1 MKDNADET
9 WTAKTVATVKM
20 RRHNQYQSR
29 SAGRQQTVISISP
42 KNPMR
47 LACLVITFF
56 FLYFSFFRKN
66 DHRDTMHILPSLH
79 KQPTNEHRLA
89 IVIPFI
95 GQGQDAIPSYLELFC
110 ATAAGS
116 IGIADFL
123 IFHDGV
129 FGADAANRFSCPE
142 NVIFHSLESLEEF
155 SRTLIRVMDRKP
167 DEQLET
173 GGSRD
178 KLAGI
183 VATLI
188 KVHPYVM
195 VEFKPAFG
203 HIFQEYLTGYSHWGY
218 ADLDM
223 MIGDLERWISPD
235 EFDDFDIVTY
245 GFGDQNRLYLRG
257 QFTFHRN
264 DPIKVNQLWR
274 GCDYLS
280 HMDSRFAKVIEKKK
294 KLSFESAE
302 GCYSAAVLQHNDIR
316 IKYAVKAFTDVEQQH
331 EKGARNTAHTHGVY
345 VGTGK
350 KKNKT
355 VIYKASMEHRKSLL
369 TVSNDWFEKR
379 GSIYA
384 NSKELLYK
392 PVGERKRLKLKQK
405 EDAKCMYWVQEK
417 YQSRLC
423 IDDVDS
429 TDTVYWIN
437 GKLYKEK
444 YELAKLPGNILTA
457 PFFHFQEWKRYYRT
471 AQLGGFWRNGPFTGF
486 VLVKDGILPLYA
498 KGYDSYRKRYKVE
511 KDLIPSPLGH
521 PLSLWHDGEF
531 LDRERLPN
539 RLYCLQSVPEERP
552 PTTKCKFVTSWSDSK
567 TVEILSGA
575 PDWSAVNI
583 DSEVTIAITL
593 QLHSEQYE
601 DTSVIEGF
609 FRTLAL
615 YLNHWQ
621 GRPAVIVVHVAGA
634 TSLVIDMIREKLEPS
649 SGLSDF
655 GMGSVLIGA
664 IFSEKPD
671 TVSRKALM
679 NMAIDASPTRFVLSG
694 YELER
699 GIVPSLDTVYL
710 AHRTAQ
716 IYRDSPGSVH
726 IIPQFGI
733 MNGEYDYTVEG
744 LDNAKK
750 DGNLDSVSKVDEGEC
765 DGDDGAS
772 ENEKKGSFAMVE
784 KLWWQLAG
792 IEPNQK
798 DLYGMSVEL
807 HALALERLQ
816 SEITS
821 LLTEKEHYDLYSTNE
836 SPILLFDNRGPRAGM
851 ITSDMVRE
859 VDEFGGKMC
868 YNSMRFAQ
876 MAALGYH
883 INILAGAFAVS
894 TPAVRKSIGDPSTG
908 PLGVSR
914 CDGCF
919 FFTKKRAHEDIL
931 EDISSEE
938 RHRPAKISLLE
949 Q

>member
-1 MKDNADET
+1 
-9 WTAKTVATVKM
+9 
-20 RRHNQYQSR
+20 
-29 SAGRQQTVISISP
+29 
-42 KNPMR
+42 
-47 LACLVITFF
+47 LVVTIFF
-56 FLYFSFFRKN
+56 VYFSFFHKSEN
-66 DHRDTMHILPSLH
+66 RDASNYLPTLH
-79 KQPTNEHRLA
+79 KSQPNEHRLA

-95 GQGQDAIPSYLELFC
+95 GQGQDSIPSYLELFC

-116 IGIADFL
+116 AGLADFL

-129 FGADAANRFSCPE
+129 FGANGAKRFNCPE
-142 NVIFHSLESLEEF
+142 NVIFHSLESIEEF
-155 SRTLIRVMDRKP
+155 SKTLIRVMDRKP
-167 DEQLET
+167 EDQLET

-178 KLAGI
+178 KLAEI

-188 KVHPYVM
+188 RMHPYVM

-203 HIFQEYLTGYSHWGY
+203 HIFEEYLKGYSHWGY

-223 MIGDLERWISPD
+223 MIGDLERWISAD
-235 EFDDFDIVTY
+235 EFNEYDIVTY

-264 DPIKVNQLWR
+264 DPEKVNQLWR

-280 HMDSRFAKVIEKKK
+280 HMDSRFAKVISKKK

-302 GCYSAAVLQHNDIR
+302 GCYSAAVLQHNDIK
-316 IKYAVKAFTDVEQQH
+316 IKYAVKAFTDVEEQH
-331 EKGARNTAHTHGVY
+331 EKGAKNTANTHGVY
-345 VGTGK
+345 VATGK
-350 KKNKT
+350 NKDKT
-355 VIYKASMEHRKSLL
+355 VVYKASMENRKGLL
-369 TVSNDWFEKR
+369 TVPYDWFEKK
-379 GSIYA
+379 GSTYA

-392 PVGERKRLKLKQK
+392 PVGERKRLSFTEK
-405 EDAKCMYWVQEK
+405 ESAKCMYWVQEK

-423 IDDVDS
+423 IDGVDS
-429 TDTVYWIN
+429 TDTVYFID

-444 YELAKLPGNILTA
+444 YELAKLPGEIVTA

-471 AQLGGFWRNGPFTGF
+471 AQLGGFRRNGPYDGF
-486 VLVKDGILPLYA
+486 VLVKDGILPLYS
-498 KGYDSYRKRYKVE
+498 KGYDSYRKRNKVE
-511 KDLIPSPLGH
+511 KGLIPSPLGH
-521 PLSLWHDGEF
+521 PLSVWHDGEF
-531 LDRERLPN
+531 FNRERIPS
-539 RLYCLQSVPEERP
+539 RLYCLQSVPQERP
-552 PTTKCKFVTSWSDSK
+552 PTTKCKFVTSWSDTE

-575 PDWSAVNI
+575 PDWSTVNI
-583 DSEVTIAITL
+583 ESEVTIAITL
-593 QLHSEQYE
+593 QLHAEQLD

-609 FRTLAL
+609 MRILAL

-621 GRPAVIVVHVAGA
+621 GRPVVIVVHVAGA
-634 TSLVIDMIREKLEPS
+634 TSSVIDTIREKLGPAS
-649 SGLSDF
+649 DLSDF

-679 NMAIDASPTRFVLSG
+679 NMAIDASPTRFVVSG

-710 AHRTAQ
+710 AHRAAQ

-726 IIPQFGI
+726 IVPQFAI
-733 MNGEYDYTVEG
+733 MHGEYDSTVDG
-744 LDNAKK
+744 LQKARGKRDVY
-750 DGNLDSVSKVDEGEC
+750 SISKIDEGEC
-765 DGDDGAS
+765 DGDDDAS
-772 ENEKKGSFAMVE
+772 PENEKTGSFGMVE
-784 KLWWQLAG
+784 ELWWKLTNTDSG
-792 IEPNQK
+792 QK
-798 DLYGMSVEL
+798 NLYGMPVEG
-807 HALALERLQ
+807 HALALERIQ
-816 SEITS
+816 SQVTT
-821 LLTEKEHYDLYSTNE
+821 LLTEKEQYNCYATNE

-876 MAALGYH
+876 MATLGYQ
-883 INILAGAFAVS
+883 INVLTGAFAVS
-894 TPAVRKSIGDPSTG
+894 THTLRTSIGDPSTG

-931 EDISSEE
+931 EDISLEE
-938 RHRPAKISLLE
+938 RHRPAKISLLQE
-949 Q
+949 